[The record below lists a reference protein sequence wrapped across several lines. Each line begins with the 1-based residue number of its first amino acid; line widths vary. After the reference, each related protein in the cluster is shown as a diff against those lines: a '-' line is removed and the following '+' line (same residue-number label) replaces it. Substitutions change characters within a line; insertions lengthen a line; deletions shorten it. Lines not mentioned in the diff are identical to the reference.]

1 MNMPSLAPAAAP
13 KPARWPGDD
22 FPAWISP
29 MLVKELRQG
38 VQSGAFA
45 WTFILL
51 QAAMFLLMTF
61 WVLNRSDGFG
71 SRLEVNQLFHGF
83 FWALFGFA
91 AAVILPVR
99 AAGSMTA
106 ERVGNTLDLLRL
118 THLSSTQIVVG
129 KWLAVM
135 AQVLLIATAVLP
147 YLVLQYFFGGL
158 DLVADLFSF
167 VVVLLV
173 ASVMTAGSLAA
184 AGQSP
189 LTRGL
194 VTAFLFIGAP
204 NVFFGFGS
212 VLGTAVLS
220 PWSALPA
227 ILVVAALLTA
237 VMLVYSAAAIA
248 PPAENHACRVRILA
262 LVATGLALAAGAWFG
277 PISAAFVITVTL
289 LLVVGIAI
297 AELTSDPVELASI
310 HAPFARLGL
319 FGRPAAMVLTPGWAT
334 AICFTL
340 LAAPLLALAV
350 LFGFPGLPAALR
362 VPETFVLGVAAI
374 LFPLPLMLRLRAG
387 KSRKLVFFGVQIFSV
402 VIFFLQSPLGFSYLP
417 AAEIFRA
424 LTNLLPLAALLNLIT
439 LESGSGGFEPMI
451 ALALALGATALSL
464 RFVIPRFVRELGAVD
479 RRVTAA
485 RTIPTMPRRSLLA

>member
-1 MNMPSLAPAAAP
+1 MNTPPLTAAAGA

-51 QAAMFLLMTF
+51 QVAMFLLMTF
-61 WVLNRSDGFG
+61 WVLNRSTGLQ

-83 FWALFGFA
+83 FWAVFGFA

-135 AQVLLIATAVLP
+135 AQVLLIAAAVLP

-158 DLVADLFSF
+158 DIVADLFSF
-167 VVVLLV
+167 MVVLLV
-173 ASVMTAGSLAA
+173 AAVMTAGSLAA

-194 VTAFLFIGAP
+194 LTAFLFIAVPNFLGGA
-204 NVFFGFGS
+204 GS
-212 VLGTAVLS
+212 VFGTAVLS

-237 VMLVYSAAAIA
+237 VMLVYAAAAIA
-248 PPAENHACRVRILA
+248 PPAENHAARVRVLA
-262 LVATGLALAAGAWFG
+262 LVATGLALVAGAWFG
-277 PISAAFVITVTL
+277 PISASFVIAVTV
-289 LLVVGIAI
+289 LLVAGIAI

-310 HAPFARLGL
+310 HAPFARLGP
-319 FGRPAAMVLTPGWAT
+319 FGRLAAMVLTPGWAT

-340 LAAPLLALAV
+340 LVAPFLGLAV
-350 LFGFPGLPAALR
+350 VSGFPGLPPTAMI
-362 VPETFVLGVAAI
+362 PEKFVLGVAAI
-374 LFPLPLMLRLRAG
+374 LFPLSLMLRTRAG
-387 KSRKLVFFGVQIFSV
+387 KTRRVVFFGVQIFSL
-402 VIFFLQSPLGFSYLP
+402 VIFFLQSPLGFSNT
-417 AAEIFRA
+417 AAVEIFRA
-424 LTNLLPLAALLNLIT
+424 LTNLLPLAALLNLLT
-439 LESGSGGFEPMI
+439 VSGSGGVEPMI
-451 ALALALGATALSL
+451 TLAAGTTGLSL
-464 RFVIPRFVRELGAVD
+464 VFVIPRFVQELAAVD
-479 RRVTAA
+479 GRVAAA
-485 RTIPTMPRRSLLA
+485 RALPAAPHRSLPA

>member
-1 MNMPSLAPAAAP
+1 MNTPPLTAAAGA

-51 QAAMFLLMTF
+51 QVAMFLLMTF
-61 WVLNRSDGFG
+61 WVLNRSTGLQ

-83 FWALFGFA
+83 FWAVFGFA
-91 AAVILPVR
+91 AAIILPVR

-106 ERVGNTLDLLRL
+106 ERIGNTLDLLRL
-118 THLSSTQIVVG
+118 THLSSTQIVLG

-135 AQVLLIATAVLP
+135 AQVLLIAAAVLP

-158 DLVADLFSF
+158 DIVADLFSF
-167 VVVLLV
+167 MVVLLV
-173 ASVMTAGSLAA
+173 AAVMTAGSLAA

-194 VTAFLFIGAP
+194 ITAFFLFAVPKFHGGA
-204 NVFFGFGS
+204 GS
-212 VLGTAVLS
+212 VFGTAVLS

-237 VMLVYSAAAIA
+237 VMLVYAAAAIA
-248 PPAENHACRVRILA
+248 PPAENHAARVRVLA
-262 LVATGLALAAGAWFG
+262 LVATGLALVAGAWFG
-277 PISAAFVITVTL
+277 PISASFVIAVTV
-289 LLVVGIAI
+289 LLVAGIAI

-310 HAPFARLGL
+310 HAPFARLGP
-319 FGRPAAMVLTPGWAT
+319 FGRLAAMVLTPGWAT

-340 LAAPLLALAV
+340 LVAPFLGLAV
-350 LFGFPGLPAALR
+350 VSGFPGLPPTAMI
-362 VPETFVLGVAAI
+362 PEKFVLGVAAI
-374 LFPLPLMLRLRAG
+374 LFPLSLMLRTRAG
-387 KSRKLVFFGVQIFSV
+387 KTRRVVFFGVQIFSL
-402 VIFFLQSPLGFSYLP
+402 VIFFLQSPLGFSNT
-417 AAEIFRA
+417 AAVEIFRA
-424 LTNLLPLAALLNLIT
+424 LTNLLPLAALLNLLT
-439 LESGSGGFEPMI
+439 VSGSGGVEPMI
-451 ALALALGATALSL
+451 TLAAGTTGLSL
-464 RFVIPRFVRELGAVD
+464 VFVIPRFVQELAAVD
-479 RRVTAA
+479 GRVAAA
-485 RTIPTMPRRSLLA
+485 RALPAAPRRSLPA

>member
-1 MNMPSLAPAAAP
+1 MNTPPLTAAAGA

-51 QAAMFLLMTF
+51 QVALFLLMTF
-61 WVLNRSDGFG
+61 WVLNRSTGLQ

-83 FWALFGFA
+83 FWAVFGFA
-91 AAVILPVR
+91 AAIILPVR

-106 ERVGNTLDLLRL
+106 ERIGNTLDLLRL
-118 THLSSTQIVVG
+118 THLSSTQIVLG

-135 AQVLLIATAVLP
+135 AQVLLIAAAVLP

-158 DLVADLFSF
+158 DIVADLFSF
-167 VVVLLV
+167 MVVLLV
-173 ASVMTAGSLAA
+173 AAVMTAGSLAA

-194 VTAFLFIGAP
+194 ITAFLFISVPNFLGGA
-204 NVFFGFGS
+204 GS
-212 VLGTAVLS
+212 VFGTAVLS

-237 VMLVYSAAAIA
+237 VMLVYAAAAIA
-248 PPAENHACRVRILA
+248 PPAENHAARVRVLA
-262 LVATGLALAAGAWFG
+262 LVATGLALVAGAWFG
-277 PISAAFVITVTL
+277 PISASFVIAVTV
-289 LLVVGIAI
+289 LLVAGIAI

-310 HAPFARLGL
+310 HAPFARLGP
-319 FGRPAAMVLTPGWAT
+319 FGRLAAMVLTPGWAT

-340 LAAPLLALAV
+340 LVAPFLGLAV
-350 LFGFPGLPAALR
+350 VSGFPGLPPTAMI
-362 VPETFVLGVAAI
+362 PEKFVLGVAAI
-374 LFPLPLMLRLRAG
+374 LFPLSLMLRTRAG
-387 KSRKLVFFGVQIFSV
+387 KTRRVVFFGVQIFSL
-402 VIFFLQSPLGFSYLP
+402 VIFFLQSPLGFSNT
-417 AAEIFRA
+417 AAVEIFRA
-424 LTNLLPLAALLNLIT
+424 LTNLLPLAALLNLLT
-439 LESGSGGFEPMI
+439 VSGSGGVEPMI
-451 ALALALGATALSL
+451 TLAAGTTGLSL
-464 RFVIPRFVRELGAVD
+464 VFVIPRFVQELAAVD
-479 RRVTAA
+479 GRVAAA
-485 RTIPTMPRRSLLA
+485 RALPAAPRRSLPA

>member
-1 MNMPSLAPAAAP
+1 MNTPPLTAAAGA

-51 QAAMFLLMTF
+51 QVAMFLLMTF
-61 WVLNRSDGFG
+61 WVLNRSAGLQ

-83 FWALFGFA
+83 FWAVFGFA
-91 AAVILPVR
+91 AAIILPVR

-106 ERVGNTLDLLRL
+106 ERIGNTLDLLRL

-135 AQVLLIATAVLP
+135 AQVLLIAAAVLP

-158 DLVADLFSF
+158 DIVADLFSF
-167 VVVLLV
+167 MVVLLV
-173 ASVMTAGSLAA
+173 AAVMTAASLAA

-194 VTAFLFIGAP
+194 LTAFLFIAVPNFLGGA
-204 NVFFGFGS
+204 GS
-212 VLGTAVLS
+212 VFGTAVLS

-227 ILVVAALLTA
+227 IVVVAVLLTA
-237 VMLVYSAAAIA
+237 VMLVYAAAAIA
-248 PPAENHACRVRILA
+248 PPAENHAARVRVLA
-262 LVATGLALAAGAWFG
+262 LVATGLALVAGAWFG
-277 PISAAFVITVTL
+277 PVSAAFVIAVTV
-289 LLVVGIAI
+289 LLVAGIVI

-310 HAPFARLGL
+310 HVPFARLGP
-319 FGRPAAMVLTPGWAT
+319 FGRLAALVLTPGWAT

-340 LAAPLLALAV
+340 LVAPFLGLAV
-350 LFGFPGLPAALR
+350 VSGFPGLSATAMI
-362 VPETFVLGVAAI
+362 PEKFILGVAAI
-374 LFPLPLMLRLRAG
+374 LFPISLMLRFPAG
-387 KSRKLVFFGVQIFSV
+387 KTRKLVFIGVQIFSL
-402 VIFFLQSPLGFSYLP
+402 VIFFLQSPLGFSNT
-417 AAEIFRA
+417 AAVEIFRA

-439 LESGSGGFEPMI
+439 VSGSGGVEPMI
-451 ALALALGATALSL
+451 TLAAGTTGLSL
-464 RFVIPRFVRELGAVD
+464 VFVIPRFVQELAAVD
-479 RRVTAA
+479 RRVAAA
-485 RTIPTMPRRSLLA
+485 RALPAAPHRSLPA

>member
-1 MNMPSLAPAAAP
+1 MNTSPLTAAAGA

-51 QAAMFLLMTF
+51 QVAMFLLMTF
-61 WVLNRSDGFG
+61 WVLNRSTGLQ

-83 FWALFGFA
+83 FWSVFGFA

-135 AQVLLIATAVLP
+135 AQVLLIAAAVLP

-158 DLVADLFSF
+158 DIVADLFSF
-167 VVVLLV
+167 MVVLLV
-173 ASVMTAGSLAA
+173 AAVITAGSLAA

-194 VTAFLFIGAP
+194 ITAFFFFAVP
-204 NVFFGFGS
+204 NFLGLFGS

-227 ILVVAALLTA
+227 IVAVAALLTA
-237 VMLVYSAAAIA
+237 VMLVYAAAAIA
-248 PPAENHACRVRILA
+248 PPAENHAARVRVLA
-262 LVATGLALAAGAWFG
+262 LVATGLALVAGAWFG
-277 PISAAFVITVTL
+277 PISASFVIAVTV
-289 LLVVGIAI
+289 LLVAGIAI

-310 HAPFARLGL
+310 HAPFARLGP
-319 FGRPAAMVLTPGWAT
+319 FGRLVAMVLTPGWAT

-340 LAAPLLALAV
+340 LAAPFLGLAV
-350 LFGFPGLPAALR
+350 DSGFPGLPPTAMI
-362 VPETFVLGVAAI
+362 PEKFVLGVAAI
-374 LFPLPLMLRLRAG
+374 LFPISLMLRFPAG
-387 KSRKLVFFGVQIFSV
+387 KTRRIVFIGVQIFSL
-402 VIFFLQSPLGFSYLP
+402 VIFFLQSPLGFSNT
-417 AAEIFRA
+417 AAVEIFRA
-424 LTNLLPLAALLNLIT
+424 LTNLLPLAALLNLLT
-439 LESGSGGFEPMI
+439 VSGSGGVEPMI
-451 ALALALGATALSL
+451 ALALGTTALSL
-464 RFVIPRFVRELGAVD
+464 VFVIPRFVQELAAVD
-479 RRVTAA
+479 GRVAAA
-485 RTIPTMPRRSLLA
+485 RALPAAPRRSLPA

>member
-1 MNMPSLAPAAAP
+1 M
-13 KPARWPGDD
+13 
-22 FPAWISP
+22 
-29 MLVKELRQG
+29 
-38 VQSGAFA
+38 
-45 WTFILL
+45 
-51 QAAMFLLMTF
+51 
-61 WVLNRSDGFG
+61 
-71 SRLEVNQLFHGF
+71 
-83 FWALFGFA
+83 
-91 AAVILPVR
+91 
-99 AAGSMTA
+99 
-106 ERVGNTLDLLRL
+106 
-118 THLSSTQIVVG
+118 
-129 KWLAVM
+129 
-135 AQVLLIATAVLP
+135 
-147 YLVLQYFFGGL
+147 
-158 DLVADLFSF
+158 
-167 VVVLLV
+167 
-173 ASVMTAGSLAA
+173 
-184 AGQSP
+184 
-189 LTRGL
+189 
-194 VTAFLFIGAP
+194 
-204 NVFFGFGS
+204 
-212 VLGTAVLS
+212 
-220 PWSALPA
+220 
-227 ILVVAALLTA
+227 
-237 VMLVYSAAAIA
+237 
-248 PPAENHACRVRILA
+248 
-262 LVATGLALAAGAWFG
+262 
-277 PISAAFVITVTL
+277 ITVTL